1 MTDRRIVKSEKAIQ
15 SAFLAMLLDVGFDAI
30 TVKNLTEKADISRKT
45 FYLHYLDKYDL
56 LNGIVDEM
64 IRDLTDLCEKKKD
77 MGFVDGTVLWFYY
90 FEEHKPFFTALFS
103 TESTISFR
111 HRLLDFI
118 MEQLNNKLEGVS
130 EHRDTEVLCKF
141 MAMAVLGVIESY
153 VLDQFHVGIEE
164 IAMQVGELLSRLLY
178 RRRVNKPVSFFQRI
192 FQGYSTHNLNKL
204 FRFFHIR
211 RMSRILK

>member
-1 MTDRRIVKSEKAIQ
+1 MCIKEGVNRNMTDRRIVKSEKAIQ

-64 IRDLTDLCEKKKD
+64 IRDLTDLCEKKKN

-164 IAMQVGELLSRLLY
+164 IAMQVGELLEQIIIQA
-178 RRRVNKPVSFFQRI
+178 K
-192 FQGYSTHNLNKL
+192 GE
-204 FRFFHIR
+204 
-211 RMSRILK
+211 

>member
-90 FEEHKPFFTALFS
+90 FEEHKPFFTA
-103 TESTISFR
+103 FR

-164 IAMQVGELLSRLLY
+164 IAMQVGELLEQIIIQA
-178 RRRVNKPVSFFQRI
+178 K
-192 FQGYSTHNLNKL
+192 GE
-204 FRFFHIR
+204 
-211 RMSRILK
+211 

>member
-1 MTDRRIVKSEKAIQ
+1 
-15 SAFLAMLLDVGFDAI
+15 
-30 TVKNLTEKADISRKT
+30 
-45 FYLHYLDKYDL
+45 
-56 LNGIVDEM
+56 M
-64 IRDLTDLCEKKKD
+64 IRDLTDLCEKKKN

-164 IAMQVGELLSRLLY
+164 IAMQVGELLEQIIIQA
-178 RRRVNKPVSFFQRI
+178 K
-192 FQGYSTHNLNKL
+192 GE
-204 FRFFHIR
+204 
-211 RMSRILK
+211 

>member
-1 MTDRRIVKSEKAIQ
+1 MCIKEVVNRNMTDRRIVKSEKAIQ

-164 IAMQVGELLSRLLY
+164 IAMQVGELLEQIIIQA
-178 RRRVNKPVSFFQRI
+178 K
-192 FQGYSTHNLNKL
+192 GE
-204 FRFFHIR
+204 
-211 RMSRILK
+211 

>member
-1 MTDRRIVKSEKAIQ
+1 MTDRRIVKSEK
-15 SAFLAMLLDVGFDAI
+15 AMLLDVGFDAI

-77 MGFVDGTVLWFYY
+77 MGVVDGTVLWFYY

-164 IAMQVGELLSRLLY
+164 IAMQVGELLEQIIIQA
-178 RRRVNKPVSFFQRI
+178 K
-192 FQGYSTHNLNKL
+192 GE
-204 FRFFHIR
+204 
-211 RMSRILK
+211 

>member
-1 MTDRRIVKSEKAIQ
+1 MCIKEGVNRNMTDRRIVKSEKAIQ

-77 MGFVDGTVLWFYY
+77 MGVVDGTVLWFYY

-164 IAMQVGELLSRLLY
+164 IAMQVGELLEQIIIQA
-178 RRRVNKPVSFFQRI
+178 K
-192 FQGYSTHNLNKL
+192 GE
-204 FRFFHIR
+204 
-211 RMSRILK
+211 

>member
-64 IRDLTDLCEKKKD
+64 IRDLTDLSEKKKD
-77 MGFVDGTVLWFYY
+77 MGVVDGTVLWFYY

-164 IAMQVGELLSRLLY
+164 IAMQVGELLEQIIIQA
-178 RRRVNKPVSFFQRI
+178 K
-192 FQGYSTHNLNKL
+192 GE
-204 FRFFHIR
+204 
-211 RMSRILK
+211 

>member
-1 MTDRRIVKSEKAIQ
+1 MCIKEGVNRNMTDRRIVKSEKAIQ

-164 IAMQVGELLSRLLY
+164 IAMQVGELLEQIIIQA
-178 RRRVNKPVSFFQRI
+178 K
-192 FQGYSTHNLNKL
+192 GE
-204 FRFFHIR
+204 
-211 RMSRILK
+211 

>member
-118 MEQLNNKLEGVS
+118 MEQLNNKLEGGLGTQGIPKSCVN
-130 EHRDTEVLCKF
+130 LWQWPYLGLLNPMYWINF
-141 MAMAVLGVIESY
+141 MLG
-153 VLDQFHVGIEE
+153 
-164 IAMQVGELLSRLLY
+164 
-178 RRRVNKPVSFFQRI
+178 
-192 FQGYSTHNLNKL
+192 
-204 FRFFHIR
+204 
-211 RMSRILK
+211 LKK

>member
-103 TESTISFR
+103 TESTILSGKGSR
-111 HRLLDFI
+111 NTGIPKSCVNLWQWPYLGLLNPMYWI
-118 MEQLNNKLEGVS
+118 N
-130 EHRDTEVLCKF
+130 F
-141 MAMAVLGVIESY
+141 MLG
-153 VLDQFHVGIEE
+153 
-164 IAMQVGELLSRLLY
+164 
-178 RRRVNKPVSFFQRI
+178 
-192 FQGYSTHNLNKL
+192 
-204 FRFFHIR
+204 
-211 RMSRILK
+211 LKK

>member
-64 IRDLTDLCEKKKD
+64 IRELTDLCEKKKD

-164 IAMQVGELLSRLLY
+164 IAMQVGELLEQIIIQAKGEYAGFILPADFPRL
-178 RRRVNKPVSFFQRI
+178 FCA
-192 FQGYSTHNLNKL
+192 
-204 FRFFHIR
+204 
-211 RMSRILK
+211 

>member
-77 MGFVDGTVLWFYY
+77 MGVVDGTVLWFYY

-141 MAMAVLGVIESY
+141 MGN
-153 VLDQFHVGIEE
+153 G
-164 IAMQVGELLSRLLY
+164 RTW
-178 RRRVNKPVSFFQRI
+178 
-192 FQGYSTHNLNKL
+192 GY
-204 FRFFHIR
+204 
-211 RMSRILK
+211 